1 MSTRNTAT
9 LGLERGDDGRL
20 RLVSPGVGVVTAVP
34 EAGAALAPGQ
44 PAGVL
49 VQLGREVT
57 LLVPENAR
65 GVVVSARPE
74 RVRAPLGF
82 GDVVLELD
90 PSGVAADVA
99 ALGGHAAGASA
110 GPVVKADQ
118 SGRFYRRTAPGEPPL
133 ADVGTVLTPGT
144 PLGLLEVMKTFSHV
158 TYRAAG
164 GLPPRARVVRALA
177 EDGAD
182 VEPGTPLFEVEPC

>member
-20 RLVSPGVGVVTAVP
+20 RLLSPGVGLLTAAP

-44 PAGVL
+44 AAGVL

-57 LLVPENAR
+57 LLVPEGAR
-65 GVVVSARPE
+65 GVVASARPE

-90 PSGVAADVA
+90 PSGVAEGA
-99 ALGGHAAGASA
+99 ATRGAERSGASA
-110 GPVVKADQ
+110 GPVVRADQ
-118 SGRFYRRTAPGEPPL
+118 SGRFYRRTAPGEPAL
-133 ADVGTVLTPGT
+133 ADVGTALAPGT

-182 VEPGTPLFEVEPC
+182 VEPGTPLFEVEPI